1 MFMPMQDPNS
11 RESISMAQ
19 CQRYVY
25 MQWFSQISRPL
36 PNSQL
41 HVVKKELSH
50 NMGITSISDGVV
62 LLLTIIAP
70 FPLAPVLPAQILK
83 VHTDSMT
90 SMETEKEFYI
100 NPFISHLD

>member
-11 RESISMAQ
+11 RESMAQ

-25 MQWFSQISRPL
+25 MHWFSPISRPL

-41 HVVKKELSH
+41 CVVKKELSC
-50 NMGITSISDGVV
+50 MGITSISDGVV
-62 LLLTIIAP
+62 LLSTIIAP
-70 FPLAPVLPAQILK
+70 CPLAPVLPAPIPK
-83 VHTDSMT
+83 GHTDSMT